1 MWRADNV
8 WFKKTNTLTGTIISL
23 CTIEWCTHIAVFV
36 SELYLCNLSY
46 ILQNREIMNNFNQKT
61 STFAQMLI
69 WYNLFLRKATSKGGE
84 TLNRKIVMSTKLA
97 NPSDELTR
105 VF

>member
-23 CTIEWCTHIAVFV
+23 SIIEWCTHIAVFV

-46 ILQNREIMNNFNQKT
+46 IIQNREIINNFNQKT
-61 STFAQMLI
+61 STTFVQMLI
-69 WYNLFLRKATSKGGE
+69 WYNLFLRKATSKGSE

-97 NPSDELTR
+97 IR
-105 VF
+105 VMN